1 MRLRPHH
8 PRRPRFQRGVLVDR
22 GAARFGLLWDGDVV
36 RIGLGERR
44 LDAALTDA
52 ELAARREGWQAPEP
66 RYTRGWLGRY
76 ARLVGNASS
85 GAVLA

>member
-1 MRLRPHH
+1 M
-8 PRRPRFQRGVLVDR
+8 
-22 GAARFGLLWDGDVV
+22 V